1 MTPQTYADLAHENYM
16 LLAALWRLALDVDPI
31 DSDYGGGER
40 CRCMICGAELR
51 SWDDDRVNKAAVRHA
66 PGCALFGV
74 DRTILAQLDAF
85 DAMPEPV

>member
-16 LLAALWRLALDVDPI
+16 LLAALWRLALRPMARG
-31 DSDYGGGER
+31 YLCLE
-40 CRCMICGAELR
+40 CRAHGPVKHL
-51 SWDDDRVNKAAVRHA
+51 VQHQ

-74 DRTILAQLDAF
+74 DRSILAQLDAF

>member
-1 MTPQTYADLAHENYM
+1 MTPQTYADLAHENM
-16 LLAALWRLALDVDPI
+16 LLLTALWRNVWWEGNHGRTFHCGECEA
-31 DSDYGGGER
+31 YGP
-40 CRCMICGAELR
+40 
-51 SWDDDRVNKAAVRHA
+51 DKAIVQHQ

>member
-1 MTPQTYADLAHENYM
+1 MQASSGLTHQTYADLAHENYM
-16 LLAALWRLALDVDPI
+16 LLTALWRHVWQRWPH
-31 DSDYGGGER
+31 YVR
-40 CRCMICGAELR
+40 CLECDTAGAIP
-51 SWDDDRVNKAAVRHA
+51 AAVKHA